1 MLRVK
6 IIGLWS
12 FPLDTL
18 ESWILFTKFDA
29 IVQMFFSIA
38 REIKFVVLP
47 VLAVILFACSGSDAV
62 GPDLELEVT
71 TTGKVSG
78 RTPINE
84 PPVNALSTPDLVEL
98 LKPSVVQIAV
108 NFDRGRGV
116 GTGVV
121 LDSTGLILTNWH
133 VVEDAKMITV
143 AFDDGSI
150 VEGEFFRRDP
160 QLDLAIVRVD
170 HSGLQPANFGD
181 SEQLKIGED
190 VVAIGHALGLRGGPT
205 VSKGVVSALDRTL
218 VGHPR
223 GDLTGLIQTDAAINE
238 GNSGGPLVNMFG
250 EVVGINTAKIN
261 IGDRIGF
268 AINMNAAKAAAYSL
282 IAQGPVPPP
291 GFLGVGGID
300 VTRALAWAIGLPVGE
315 GFGVTSIEPGSPAE
329 EAGIELDDIIVQ
341 MNETVITD
349 GQDLT
354 EFLGEHPSGS
364 NIKIMVVRDARLLVS
379 LQGELSDEPE
389 R

>member
-1 MLRVK
+1 
-6 IIGLWS
+6 
-12 FPLDTL
+12 
-18 ESWILFTKFDA
+18 
-29 IVQMFFSIA
+29 MFFTIA
-38 REIKFVVLP
+38 REINFVVLP
-47 VLAVILFACSGSDAV
+47 ALAVILLACSGSDVV
-62 GPDLELEVT
+62 GSDLEAET
-71 TTGKVSG
+71 TTIGEVSG
-78 RTPINE
+78 EGLINE
-84 PPVNALSTPDLVEL
+84 PFIGALSTPDLVEL

-108 NFDRGRGV
+108 NFERGRGV

-121 LDSTGLILTNWH
+121 LDSNGLILTNWH

-170 HSGLQPANFGD
+170 HSGLQPAKFGD
-181 SEQLKIGED
+181 SEKLRIGED

-268 AINMNAAKAAAYSL
+268 AINMNDAKTAAYSL

-341 MNETVITD
+341 LNETVIAD
-349 GQDLT
+349 GEDLT
-354 EFLGEHPSGS
+354 EFLGEHSSGS
-364 NIKIMVVRDARLLVS
+364 NVKIVVVRDARLLVS
-379 LQGELSDEPE
+379 LQAGLTDEPA

>member
-1 MLRVK
+1 ML
-6 IIGLWS
+6 
-12 FPLDTL
+12 
-18 ESWILFTKFDA
+18 
-29 IVQMFFSIA
+29 FSIA

-47 VLAVILFACSGSDAV
+47 ALAVILFACSGSDAV
-62 GPDLELEVT
+62 GPDLEVDAT
-71 TTGKVSG
+71 ITGKTSG
-78 RTPINE
+78 QMPINE

-238 GNSGGPLVNMFG
+238 GNSGGPLANMFG

-268 AINMNAAKAAAYSL
+268 AINMNDAKTAAYSL

-341 MNETVITD
+341 LNETVIAD
-349 GQDLT
+349 GEDLT

-364 NIKIMVVRDARLLVS
+364 NVKIVVVRDARLLVS
-379 LQGELSDEPE
+379 LQAGLTDEPD

>member
-1 MLRVK
+1 M
-6 IIGLWS
+6 I
-12 FPLDTL
+12 
-18 ESWILFTKFDA
+18 FT
-29 IVQMFFSIA
+29 IA
-38 REIKFVVLP
+38 REINFVVLP
-47 VLAVILFACSGSDAV
+47 ALAVILLACSGSDVV
-62 GPDLELEVT
+62 GSDLEVDT
-71 TTGKVSG
+71 TTIGEVSG
-78 RTPINE
+78 EGLINE
-84 PPVNALSTPDLVEL
+84 PFIDELSTPDLVEL

-108 NFDRGRGV
+108 NFERGRGV

-121 LDSTGLILTNWH
+121 LDSNGLILTNWH

-170 HSGLQPANFGD
+170 HSDLQPAKFGD
-181 SEQLKIGED
+181 SEKLKIGED

-268 AINMNAAKAAAYSL
+268 AINMNDAKTAAYSL

-341 MNETVITD
+341 LNETVIAD
-349 GQDLT
+349 GEDLT

-364 NIKIMVVRDARLLVS
+364 NVKIVVVRDARLLVS
-379 LQGELSDEPE
+379 LQAGLTDEPD

>member
-1 MLRVK
+1 M
-6 IIGLWS
+6 I
-12 FPLDTL
+12 
-18 ESWILFTKFDA
+18 FT
-29 IVQMFFSIA
+29 IA
-38 REIKFVVLP
+38 REINFVVLP
-47 VLAVILFACSGSDAV
+47 ALAVILLACSGSDVV
-62 GPDLELEVT
+62 GSDLEVDT
-71 TTGKVSG
+71 TTIGEVSG
-78 RTPINE
+78 EGLINE
-84 PPVNALSTPDLVEL
+84 PFIDALSTPDLVEL

-108 NFDRGRGV
+108 NFERGRGV

-121 LDSTGLILTNWH
+121 LDSNGLILTNWH

-170 HSGLQPANFGD
+170 HSGLQPAKFGD
-181 SEQLKIGED
+181 SEKLRIGED

-268 AINMNAAKAAAYSL
+268 AINMNDAKTAAYSL

-315 GFGVTSIEPGSPAE
+315 GFGVTSIESGSPAE

-341 MNETVITD
+341 LDETVIAD
-349 GQDLT
+349 GEDLT

-364 NIKIMVVRDARLLVS
+364 NVKIAVVRDARLLVS
-379 LQGELSDEPE
+379 LQAELTDEPD

>member
-1 MLRVK
+1 ML
-6 IIGLWS
+6 
-12 FPLDTL
+12 
-18 ESWILFTKFDA
+18 
-29 IVQMFFSIA
+29 FSIA
-38 REIKFVVLP
+38 REIKVVVLP
-47 VLAVILFACSGSDAV
+47 ALAVILFACSGSDAV
-62 GPDLELEVT
+62 GPDLEVDAT
-71 TTGKVSG
+71 ITGKTSG
-78 RTPINE
+78 QMPINE

-268 AINMNAAKAAAYSL
+268 AINMNDAKTAAYSL

-341 MNETVITD
+341 LNETVIAD
-349 GQDLT
+349 GEDLT

-364 NIKIMVVRDARLLVS
+364 NVKIVVVRDARLLVS
-379 LQGELSDEPE
+379 LQAGLTDEPD

>member
-1 MLRVK
+1 
-6 IIGLWS
+6 
-12 FPLDTL
+12 
-18 ESWILFTKFDA
+18 
-29 IVQMFFSIA
+29 MFFTIA
-38 REIKFVVLP
+38 REINFLVLP
-47 VLAVILFACSGSDAV
+47 ALAVILLACSGSAV
-62 GPDLELEVT
+62 VVPDLEEDTT
-71 TTGKVSG
+71 TTGKASG
-78 RTPINE
+78 KGLINE
-84 PPVNALSTPDLVEL
+84 PFVDALSTPDLVEL

-108 NFDRGRGV
+108 NFERGRGV

-121 LDSTGLILTNWH
+121 LDSNGLILTNWH

-181 SEQLKIGED
+181 SEKLRIGED

-268 AINMNAAKAAAYSL
+268 AINMNDAKTAAYSL

-300 VTRALAWAIGLPVGE
+300 VTRALAWAIGLPVEE

-341 MNETVITD
+341 LNETVIAD
-349 GQDLT
+349 GEDLT

-364 NIKIMVVRDARLLVS
+364 NVKIVVVRDARLLVS
-379 LQGELSDEPE
+379 LQAGLTDEPD

>member
-1 MLRVK
+1 MLFR
-6 IIGLWS
+6 L
-12 FPLDTL
+12 
-18 ESWILFTKFDA
+18 
-29 IVQMFFSIA
+29 A
-38 REIKFVVLP
+38 REINFVFLP
-47 VLAVILFACSGSDAV
+47 ALAVILFACSSSDAAES
-62 GPDLELEVT
+62 DFEVEEIT
-71 TTGKVSG
+71 TAKASDQ
-78 RTPINE
+78 RKINE
-84 PPVNALSTPDLVEL
+84 PPPDALSTPDLVDL

-121 LDSTGLILTNWH
+121 LDSSGLILTNWH

-268 AINMNAAKAAAYSL
+268 AINMNDAKAAAYSL
-282 IAQGPVPPP
+282 IEQGPVPPP

-300 VTRALAWAIGLPVGE
+300 VTRALAWAIGLPVSE

-364 NIKIMVVRDARLLVS
+364 SVKIVVVRDARLLVS

>member
-1 MLRVK
+1 
-6 IIGLWS
+6 
-12 FPLDTL
+12 
-18 ESWILFTKFDA
+18 
-29 IVQMFFSIA
+29 MFFTIA
-38 REIKFVVLP
+38 REISFVVLP
-47 VLAVILFACSGSDAV
+47 ALAVILLACSGSDVV
-62 GPDLELEVT
+62 GSDLEVDT
-71 TTGKVSG
+71 TTIGEVSG
-78 RTPINE
+78 EGLINE
-84 PPVNALSTPDLVEL
+84 PFIEALPTPDLVEL

-108 NFDRGRGV
+108 NFERGRGV

-121 LDSTGLILTNWH
+121 LDSNGLILTNWH

-170 HSGLQPANFGD
+170 HSDLQPANFGD

-315 GFGVTSIEPGSPAE
+315 GFGVTSIESGSPAE

-364 NIKIMVVRDARLLVS
+364 SVKIVVVRDARLLVS

>member
-1 MLRVK
+1 
-6 IIGLWS
+6 
-12 FPLDTL
+12 
-18 ESWILFTKFDA
+18 
-29 IVQMFFSIA
+29 MFFTIA
-38 REIKFVVLP
+38 REINFVVLP
-47 VLAVILFACSGSDAV
+47 ALAVILLACSGSDVV
-62 GPDLELEVT
+62 GSDLEVDT
-71 TTGKVSG
+71 TTIGEVSG
-78 RTPINE
+78 EGLINE
-84 PPVNALSTPDLVEL
+84 PFIDELSTPDLVEL

-108 NFDRGRGV
+108 NFERGRGV

-121 LDSTGLILTNWH
+121 LDSNGLILTNWH

-170 HSGLQPANFGD
+170 HSGLQPAKFGD
-181 SEQLKIGED
+181 SEKLRIGED

-268 AINMNAAKAAAYSL
+268 AINMNDAKTAAYSL

-300 VTRALAWAIGLPVGE
+300 VTRALAWAIGLPVEE

-341 MNETVITD
+341 LNETVIAD
-349 GQDLT
+349 GEDLT

-364 NIKIMVVRDARLLVS
+364 NVKIVVVRDARLLVS
-379 LQGELSDEPE
+379 LQAGLTDEPA

>member
-1 MLRVK
+1 M
-6 IIGLWS
+6 I
-12 FPLDTL
+12 
-18 ESWILFTKFDA
+18 FT
-29 IVQMFFSIA
+29 IA
-38 REIKFVVLP
+38 REINFVVLP
-47 VLAVILFACSGSDAV
+47 ALAVILLACSGSDVA
-62 GPDLELEVT
+62 GSDLEVDT
-71 TTGKVSG
+71 TTYGEVSG
-78 RTPINE
+78 EGLINE
-84 PPVNALSTPDLVEL
+84 PFIGALSTPDLVEL

-108 NFDRGRGV
+108 IFERGRGV

-121 LDSTGLILTNWH
+121 LDSNGLILTNWH

-160 QLDLAIVRVD
+160 QLDLANVRVD
-170 HSGLQPANFGD
+170 HSGLQPAKFGD
-181 SEQLKIGED
+181 SEKLRIGED

-268 AINMNAAKAAAYSL
+268 AINMNDAKTAAYSL

-300 VTRALAWAIGLPVGE
+300 VTRALAWAIGLPVEE
-315 GFGVTSIEPGSPAE
+315 GFGVTSIEAGSPAE

-341 MNETVITD
+341 LNETVIAD
-349 GQDLT
+349 GEDLT

-364 NIKIMVVRDARLLVS
+364 NVKIVVVRDARLLVS
-379 LQGELSDEPE
+379 LQAGLTDEPD